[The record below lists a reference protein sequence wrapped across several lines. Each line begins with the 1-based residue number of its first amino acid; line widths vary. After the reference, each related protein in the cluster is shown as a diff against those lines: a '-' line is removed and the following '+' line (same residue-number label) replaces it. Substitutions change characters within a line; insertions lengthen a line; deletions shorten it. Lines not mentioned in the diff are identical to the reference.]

1 MRAQHRGDILNNFRS
16 STSVFAVITGGGT
29 SGHVI
34 PALAIAEL
42 LVDHGYA
49 TKHLHFVG
57 TLNGVETRLVPP
69 AKIPMTLLD
78 VHGFKRNFSPQAV
91 RQNIKSVLSLRNAI
105 MQAEILL
112 QALQPKVVIS
122 VGGYG
127 SVAATK
133 AATNLDIPVVT
144 VSYDRLPG
152 LATKLQSRKAA
163 ATAVAYLPSKLN
175 NATLTGAP
183 VRRLLRNLDLDATK
197 DAALQRLGLPLGRK
211 VIAFVG
217 GSLGSSFLNA
227 VAKIVAEQNN
237 NKNDLCIIHLTGER
251 FVGEQVPRL
260 DASAEIIYK
269 RLAKTDAME
278 DIFSASD
285 LIVSRA
291 GASTIAELATVGRA
305 SVLIP
310 WPQSAENHQFYN
322 AKWLADSGGAV
333 LVDES
338 KLAPD
343 AIAEIV
349 TNLINNKNKLAM
361 MTKSSRIAGEVH
373 RNNKLIQLVQDVV
386 GDAEKFDLSEPRR
399 IHVVGVGGPGMSAVA
414 TVLAE
419 MGHDVSGSDVKQS
432 EIIQRLRN
440 LKIKINIGHDC
451 AAVTGCDAVTGSPA
465 ISASNI
471 EYSQARESQI
481 RVLTRAE
488 ILSAI
493 CTMAK
498 SIGVAGTHGK
508 TTTSSML
515 TAILIEAKLN
525 PNYLIGGDVIDFG
538 RGAHWSG
545 SELFVVEADESDSTH
560 IQLPL
565 KGAVLTNI
573 DIDHLDNFQTFAA
586 IGESF
591 AEFIQKISG
600 PKVLCIDDPICSE
613 IATKYGAITYSASQ
627 DIVDHDGADSSPRA
641 DFFADN
647 ILFYSGSARF
657 TVSKNKIAEGL
668 SEIEVLGDVT
678 IPLRGIHN
686 VRNAMGALVMS
697 MQLGAS
703 FSDAVTA
710 LAKFGGVAR
719 RFEHHGTHRGI
730 TFVDDYA
737 HLPNEIS
744 SVLAGARDA
753 SDSWSR
759 IVAVFQP
766 NRFNRMSLIS
776 DLYANAFVGA
786 DLIVVTDIYAS
797 GTTQIAGVTGQLVV
811 DAILRANPRANVEYK
826 ATREQLIDFLD
837 GQLKSG
843 DLCISMGCG
852 DISSLPSELILRGQ
866 V

>member
-1 MRAQHRGDILNNFRS
+1 MDNSRLS
-16 STSVFAVITGGGT
+16 KSVFAVITGGGT

-42 LVDHGYA
+42 LVDHGYS
-49 TKHLHFVG
+49 TEHLHFVG
-57 TLNGVETRLVPP
+57 TINGVETRLVPP
-69 AKIPMTLLD
+69 TKMPLTLLD
-78 VHGFKRNFSPQAV
+78 VHGFSRKFSPQAV
-91 RQNIKSVLSLRNAI
+91 KQNVKAVFSLRNAI
-105 MQAEILL
+105 AQAEILL
-112 QALQPKVVIS
+112 RALQPRVVIS

-127 SVAATK
+127 SVAATR
-133 AATNLDIPVVT
+133 AATKLDIPVVT

-152 LATKLQSRKAA
+152 LATKLQSRRAA
-163 ATAVAYLPSKLN
+163 ASAVAYLPTKLN

-183 VRRLLRNLDLDATK
+183 VRRLLRKLDLDATR
-197 DAALQRLGLPLGRK
+197 DAALTRLGLPLERK

-227 VAKIVAEQNN
+227 VAKLVVEQNK
-237 NKNDLCIIHLTGER
+237 NKTDLCIIHLTGDR
-251 FVGEQVPRL
+251 FLNEQVPL
-260 DASAEIIYK
+260 LVAGAQITYK
-269 RLAKTDAME
+269 RLANTDAME
-278 DIFSASD
+278 DIYSASD
-285 LIVSRA
+285 LVVSRA

-310 WPQSAENHQFYN
+310 WPQSAENHQFFN
-322 AKWLADSGGAV
+322 AKWLADSGGALV
-333 LVDES
+333 LDES
-338 KLAPD
+338 KLDPK
-343 AIAEIV
+343 AIAEII
-349 TNLINNKNKLAM
+349 TDLINNKNKLVM
-361 MTKSSRIAGEVH
+361 MSKSSRIAGEVH
-373 RNNKLIQLVQDVV
+373 RDNKLVQLVEDVV

-399 IHVVGVGGPGMSAVA
+399 IHVIGVGGPGMSAVA

-432 EIIQRLRN
+432 EIIQRLRR
-440 LKIKINIGHDC
+440 LKIKINIGHDRS
-451 AAVTGCDAVTGSPA
+451 AVSGCDAVTGSPA

-471 EYSQARESQI
+471 EYSQAHELQI
-481 RVLTRAE
+481 RVFSRAE

-493 CTMAK
+493 CKTAK

-515 TAILIEAKLN
+515 TAILIEAKLD
-525 PNYLIGGDVIDFG
+525 PSYLIGGDVIDFG
-538 RGAHWSG
+538 RGAHWTG
-545 SELFVVEADESDSTH
+545 SDLFVVEADESDSTH

-565 KGAVLTNI
+565 AGAVLTNI

-591 AEFIQKISG
+591 TKFIQKISG
-600 PKVLCIDDPICSE
+600 PKVLCIDDPICAE
-613 IATKYGAITYSASQ
+613 IATEYGAITYSASVHS
-627 DIVDHDGADSSPRA
+627 VDKDAAVGSPRA

-647 ILFYSGSARF
+647 ILFNLGSASF
-657 TVSKNKIAEGL
+657 TVSKNNIVRGK

-697 MQLGAS
+697 MQFGAS
-703 FSDAVTA
+703 FANAVAA

-719 RFEHHGTHRGI
+719 RFEHHGTTRGI

-744 SVLAGARDA
+744 AVLAGARDG
-753 SDSWSR
+753 SDTWSR

-797 GTTQIAGVTGQLVV
+797 GTSEIAGVTGQLVV
-811 DAILRANPRANVEYK
+811 DAILLADPDANVVYK
-826 ATREQLIDFLD
+826 ATRDQLVDFLD
-837 GQLKSG
+837 DQLKSG

-852 DISSLPSELILRGQ
+852 DISTLPSELILRKQG
-866 V
+866 